1 MKLLEIN
8 NFSVNFN
15 IGQNRAVKAVDYI
28 SFHINLGETYALV
41 GESGAGKSTVA
52 HSILK
57 LLPNNASYFGDINFY
72 INPLFGDDESP
83 MSYDYEYPLNIL
95 KTSEGRIRKYIRGN
109 AVSIIF
115 QEPMTSLNPLHII
128 KKQIA
133 EIINLHQNFNPK
145 VVHNRILELFEQVQL
160 ENPESF
166 MIKYPHQLSGGQ
178 RQRIMIAMAL
188 ANKPDLL
195 IADEPTTAL
204 DVTIQM
210 EILKLLNKLQ
220 KDLGMSLLLITH
232 DLSIVERMAD
242 RIGIMKNGIIVEQGD
257 TKRIFNCPE
266 DSYTEYLLSSKPK
279 QTPKPIKD
287 TNKTILK
294 TDNLKVFYP
303 VYKGVFRK
311 VVDYVKA
318 VNGLTIKIQEGE
330 TVGLVGE
337 SGSGKTTF
345 GLALLRLISS
355 DGSIEFDGIELQGL
369 KSKELQPFRKDI
381 QIVFQDPFASLNPRM
396 TIGQTIGEGLEAH
409 KIAEIFSTG
418 WVSNSDWAVS
428 HLNNVFKLSNSDTKD
443 RRQKLI
449 EKALTDVG
457 LEPDFMD
464 RYPHEFSGGQRQ
476 RISIARALILKP
488 KLIILDEPTSAL
500 DRSIQN
506 DLIDLL
512 LKLQEQYKF
521 AYLFISHDLSVIRAM
536 SHRIIVIK
544 DGIIVEQG
552 TTKEIFANPKEEY
565 TKKLFNAVYGELK

>member
-57 LLPNNASYFGDINFY
+57 LLPKNASYFGDINF
-72 INPLFGDDESP
+72 NLDPNNESFP
-83 MSYDYEYPLNIL
+83 IL
-95 KTSEGRIRKYIRGN
+95 KAPEEQIRNYIRGN

-133 EIINLHQNFNPK
+133 EIINLHQNFNSRET
-145 VVHNRILELFEQVQL
+145 NNIIIELFEQVQL

-294 TDNLKVFYP
+294 TNNLKVFYP
-303 VYKGVFRK
+303 IYKGVFRK

-318 VNGLTIKIQEGE
+318 VNGLTIEIREGE

-355 DGSIEFDGIELQGL
+355 KGSIKFDGIELQGL

-396 TIGQTIGEGLEAH
+396 TIGQIINEGLEAH
-409 KIAEIFSTG
+409 NVGSILQKESFES
-418 WVSNSDWAVS
+418 
-428 HLNNVFKLSNSDTKD
+428 LNIKGYH
-443 RRQKLI
+443 QELI
-449 EKALTDVG
+449 RDALVHVG
-457 LEPDFMD
+457 LERKMMD

>member
-1 MKLLEIN
+1 
-8 NFSVNFN
+8 
-15 IGQNRAVKAVDYI
+15 
-28 SFHINLGETYALV
+28 
-41 GESGAGKSTVA
+41 
-52 HSILK
+52 
-57 LLPNNASYFGDINFY
+57 
-72 INPLFGDDESP
+72 

-418 WVSNSDWAVS
+418 WVSNSDWTVS

>member
-133 EIINLHQNFNPK
+133 EIINLHQNFSPK

-396 TIGQTIGEGLEAH
+396 TIGQIINEGLEAH
-409 KIAEIFSTG
+409 NYPKGFS
-418 WVSNSDWAVS
+418 
-428 HLNNVFKLSNSDTKD
+428 
-443 RRQKLI
+443 RQERISQSL
-449 EKALTDVG
+449 LDVG
-457 LEPDFMD
+457 LEPDFTD

>member
-133 EIINLHQNFNPK
+133 EIINLHQNFNSRET
-145 VVHNRILELFEQVQL
+145 NNIIIELFEQVQL

-303 VYKGVFRK
+303 IYKGVFRK

-318 VNGLTIKIQEGE
+318 VNGLTIEIREGE

-355 DGSIEFDGIELQGL
+355 KGSIKFDGIELQGL

-396 TIGQTIGEGLEAH
+396 TIGQIINEGLEAH
-409 KIAEIFSTG
+409 NYPKGFS
-418 WVSNSDWAVS
+418 
-428 HLNNVFKLSNSDTKD
+428 
-443 RRQKLI
+443 RQERISQSL
-449 EKALTDVG
+449 LDVG
-457 LEPDFMD
+457 LEPDFTD

>member
-1 MKLLEIN
+1 
-8 NFSVNFN
+8 
-15 IGQNRAVKAVDYI
+15 
-28 SFHINLGETYALV
+28 HINLGETYALV

-72 INPLFGDDESP
+72 INPNNESFP
-83 MSYDYEYPLNIL
+83 IL
-95 KTSEGRIRKYIRGN
+95 KAPEEQIRNYIRGN

-133 EIINLHQNFNPK
+133 EIINLHQNFNSRET
-145 VVHNRILELFEQVQL
+145 NNIIIELFEQVQL

-303 VYKGVFRK
+303 IYKGVFRK

-396 TIGQTIGEGLEAH
+396 TIGQIINEGLEAH
-409 KIAEIFSTG
+409 NYPKGFS
-418 WVSNSDWAVS
+418 
-428 HLNNVFKLSNSDTKD
+428 
-443 RRQKLI
+443 RQERISQSL
-449 EKALTDVG
+449 LDVG
-457 LEPDFMD
+457 LEPDFTD